1 MLTLALFVF
10 YVAVISAG
18 SLALLF
24 VLVVYGRKLIGSR
37 AEVEPRIIQT
47 ARDHATRV
55 SIDRLL
61 ADINGG
67 SIDGE
72 EEMETLLRALESSRP
87 TSSKGVRVTVASSDE
102 EAFLKLA
109 DEGQAL
115 LRREAKDV

>member
-1 MLTLALFVF
+1 MLTFALFVF
-10 YVAVISAG
+10 YVAVISGG

-61 ADINGG
+61 A
-67 SIDGE
+67 
-72 EEMETLLRALESSRP
+72 ALKAGRP
-87 TSSKGVRVTVASSDE
+87 RSEARVTVAGSDE
-102 EAFLKLA
+102 EAFAKLA
-109 DEGQAL
+109 DEGQVL